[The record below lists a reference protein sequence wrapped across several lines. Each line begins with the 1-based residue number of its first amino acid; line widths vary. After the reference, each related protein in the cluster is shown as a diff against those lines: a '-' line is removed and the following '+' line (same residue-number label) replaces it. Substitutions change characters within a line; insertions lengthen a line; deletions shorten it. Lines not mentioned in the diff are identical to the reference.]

1 MSTKALLA
9 TSGESSVRRTYLTLR
24 TSAGRWWRLPRCA
37 EENLPATAVVNE
49 LPSDDVSIL
58 KSRVEAP
65 AGSPHVFVGSSP
77 KPVTSIAAGS
87 RTSACGAPLLTA
99 DQPLVLRWSISFAS
113 PQPNGAPLSS

>member
-1 MSTKALLA
+1 MRESGSVKEAAKSTVPPVGRTTRLAASEPDGSVFGRAPYTVSSDMSMNALVD

-37 EENLPATAVVNE
+37 EENLPATAVVKE

-65 AGSPHVFVGSSP
+65 AGSPHVFVGS
-77 KPVTSIAAGS
+77 
-87 RTSACGAPLLTA
+87 
-99 DQPLVLRWSISFAS
+99 
-113 PQPNGAPLSS
+113 